1 VIAALNSTGDMKAPG
16 LDGMPSIFYK
26 KFWDIVGS
34 KVTMEVLQILNEGRP
49 IPAEWNQTTIALIP
63 KVKWP
68 ESVTELRPISLCN
81 VLYKIV
87 SKILANGLKG
97 ILPEIISPTQSALV
111 PGRLISDNIL
121 IAYEMTHQL
130 LNKRRGGTSYAAIK
144 LNMSK
149 AYDQV
154 EWYFLE
160 DMMLKMGF
168 QRRWVD
174 LIMNCVTTQSPIEL
188 K

>member
-1 VIAALNSTGDMKAPG
+1 VIAALNSTADMKAPG

-97 ILPEIISPTQSALV
+97 ILPAPT
-111 PGRLISDNIL
+111 
-121 IAYEMTHQL
+121 
-130 LNKRRGGTSYAAIK
+130 
-144 LNMSK
+144 
-149 AYDQV
+149 
-154 EWYFLE
+154 
-160 DMMLKMGF
+160 
-168 QRRWVD
+168 
-174 LIMNCVTTQSPIEL
+174 
-188 K
+188 

>member
-1 VIAALNSTGDMKAPG
+1 LKKEDGGWVEDEVEKQGFITNYFKQLFRSNGLNNAQQLLDVVAPCVTREMNETLLADFREEEVIAALNSTGDMKAPG

-97 ILPEIISPTQSALV
+97 ILPEIVSPTQSAFV
-111 PGRLISDNIL
+111 PGRLI
-121 IAYEMTHQL
+121 
-130 LNKRRGGTSYAAIK
+130 
-144 LNMSK
+144 
-149 AYDQV
+149 
-154 EWYFLE
+154 
-160 DMMLKMGF
+160 
-168 QRRWVD
+168 
-174 LIMNCVTTQSPIEL
+174 
-188 K
+188 